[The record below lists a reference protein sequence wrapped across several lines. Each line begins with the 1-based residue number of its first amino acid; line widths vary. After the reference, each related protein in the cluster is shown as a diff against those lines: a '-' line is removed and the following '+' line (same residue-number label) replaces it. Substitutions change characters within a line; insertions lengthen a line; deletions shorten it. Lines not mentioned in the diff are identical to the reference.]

1 MEMDKSKS
9 IDLIKAHVIGCLED
23 EDIATLNS
31 SMENDDDFPW
41 QELGKYQ
48 NLVSIIPS
56 SLQLELPNQEL
67 KDKVARK
74 LYSIRDEIIAS
85 KQKELITEEEPDTI
99 EEEIDMEEISDVKEE
114 GIEIKEPVLPHPHA
128 LPGED
133 VEAIV
138 ESRSAEVET
147 KFKESLSEEKIEK
160 KIKEYI
166 TTYYESKL
174 DDLRKTNKKFFIINL
189 VLTVLALAAIAYLFL
204 NN

>member
-1 MEMDKSKS
+1 MDKSKA

-85 KQKELITEEEPDTI
+85 KQKETISEEEQDTI

-114 GIEIKEPVLPHPHA
+114 GIEIKEPELPHPHA
-128 LPGED
+128 LPDED

-174 DDLRKTNKKFFIINL
+174 DDLRKTNKKFFIISNP
-189 VLTVLALAAIAYLFL
+189 
-204 NN
+204 